1 MRHKTM
7 LAIVASVL
15 MLMGSAASAALPGG
29 TDFTIRTYSANEF
42 QHFVEVFSEMRG
54 SLRSQILK
62 DRKTDFEKADP
73 LAYVQKL
80 KGEKDVQLML
90 EKHKLSWDA
99 FQGLMGNVV
108 LAYFSVQPERTKA
121 SLIRQLAGYGLFLDL
136 EQVPPE
142 YRETVTEVLKTE
154 AGSTLAAI
162 AMDIVVQIPEQNV
175 AIVRQNQRTLDAMF
189 YTRFWREA
197 LEKEGEKGKK

>member
-1 MRHKTM
+1 MFARGLRVLIAVAM
-7 LAIVASVL
+7 LQALA
-15 MLMGSAASAALPGG
+15 GAASAAIPAGA
-29 TDFTIRTYSANEF
+29 DFNIRAYSANEF

-54 SLRSQILK
+54 PLRSQILK
-62 DRKTDFEKADP
+62 DRKTDFESADP

-80 KGEKDVQLML
+80 KGEKDVQKML

-99 FQGLMGNVV
+99 FQELMGNVV

-121 SLIRQLAGYGLFLDL
+121 SLIRQLAGYGLFLNM

-154 AGSTLAAI
+154 QGSTLAAL
-162 AMDIVVQIPEQNV
+162 AMDMVVQIPEQNV
-175 AIVRQNQRTLDAMF
+175 AIVRQNQRTLDGMF

-197 LEKEGEKGKK
+197 LEKEGKK

>member
-1 MRHKTM
+1 MRQGIRVSIA
-7 LAIVASVL
+7 AIILLLSAA
-15 MLMGSAASAALPGG
+15 AASAALPDG
-29 TDFTIRTYSANEF
+29 TDFNIRAYSANEF
-42 QHFVEVFSEMRG
+42 QEFIEVFSEMRG
-54 SLRSQILK
+54 PLRSQILK
-62 DRKTDFEKADP
+62 DRKTDFENADP

-80 KGEKDVQLML
+80 KGEKDVQKML

-99 FQGLMGNVV
+99 FQELMGNVV

-121 SLIRQLAGYGLFLDL
+121 SLIRQLAGYGLFLNM

-142 YRETVTEVLKTE
+142 YRETVTQVLKTE
-154 AGSTLAAI
+154 AGSTLAAL
-162 AMDIVVQIPEQNV
+162 AMDMVVQIPEQNV

-197 LEKEGEKGKK
+197 LEKAGEKK